1 MYQTPPF
8 AASPTPK
15 TWLFALTA
23 SALWLAVPPL
33 VTAGEHDHHHHHHP
47 APAAAAEPAWEE
59 AAVTVP
65 DLAVTDQDG
74 RKRRLYGDLV
84 KGKTVAIN
92 FMYTSCTTV
101 CAPLTATLAQ
111 VRKDLKA
118 RGLGHV
124 EVVSITVDPQ
134 TDTPKVLKSY
144 AGKFDTGGGW
154 SFVTAPPGDLRRIQ
168 AAFGV
173 PQVSREEHT
182 PIVFV
187 THEPS
192 GKWTRVYGLASARSI
207 ADAVAE
213 ATADQRMAQPAARPA
228 PPADH
233 RHHHDH
239 HHSPSPT

>member
-1 MYQTPPF
+1 MYQTTF
-8 AASPTPK
+8 AASLTPK
-15 TWLFALTA
+15 TWLCALTA
-23 SALWLAVPPL
+23 CAVWAVVPPQAR
-33 VTAGEHDHHHHHHP
+33 AGEHDHHHHHP
-47 APAAAAEPAWEE
+47 VAAQAAEPAWEE

-65 DLAVTDQDG
+65 DLTVIDQDN
-74 RKRRLYGDLV
+74 RKRRLYADLV

-101 CAPLTATLAQ
+101 CLPLTATLTQ

-118 RGLGHV
+118 RGLGDV
-124 EVVSITVDPQ
+124 QVVSITVDPQ

-144 AGKFDTGGGW
+144 ARKFDTGAGW
-154 SFVTAPPGDLRRIQ
+154 SFVTATPAEIRSIQ

-187 THEPS
+187 TNEPT

-213 ATADQRMAQPAARPA
+213 ATAETRRAQSPAQPAGAAESTP
-228 PPADH
+228 
-233 RHHHDH
+233 HHHH
-239 HHSPSPT
+239 EHMHSHSPT